1 VRVVVYAGRGERGR
15 MHDKGG
21 LEGWFDEVLMLVLVV
36 TPPSGIRGLLGSEC
50 GGLGWSMVDRVVPK
64 VMVPECRG

>member
-1 VRVVVYAGRGERGR
+1 VLWYVQGVGREVTCTIKVSESGY
-15 MHDKGG
+15 
-21 LEGWFDEVLMLVLVV
+21 DEVLMLVLVV